1 MERVQLAQ
9 LIDPRGHRTAI
20 IGITGS
26 GKTYYAIQMFQSVP
40 VHSLYIDYAAAVR
53 RNEWANALRPLVVHD
68 CGGILRVWQANKNQN
83 PNVPVKAVFEPVSG
97 GDSPDKVIRWIM
109 NWKQNLNDP
118 KPLWVFCDE
127 IHNYGDR
134 NRHPDIGELFTRG
147 RNSNVTGV
155 AITQNLP
162 QVGNTAIIQNC
173 QVKICFALDQAAVK
187 ALARNY
193 GIIVPDNVLAWC
205 NSQSEQRPPE
215 RTAYN
220 AAVYGLTGPEWRMI

>member
-1 MERVQLAQ
+1 MAQ

-26 GKTYYAIQMFQSVP
+26 GKSYYAVGLFRAVP
-40 VHSLYIDYAAAVR
+40 THSLYIDYAACIR
-53 RNEWANALRPLVVHD
+53 RNDWASALHPLISHD
-68 CGGILRVWQANKNQN
+68 CAGILRTWQVNKRAN
-83 PNVPVKAVFEPVSG
+83 PNATVKAVFEPVRG

-109 NWKQNLNDP
+109 NWKQGIQDP

-134 NRHPDIGELFTRG
+134 SGHPDVGELFTRG
-147 RNSNVTGV
+147 RNSNVTGI

-173 QVKICFALDQAAVK
+173 QVKICFSLDQAAVK

-193 GIIVPDNVLAWC
+193 SIIVPEHVLAWV
-205 NSQSEQRPPE
+205 NQDAELRPPT
-215 RTAYN
+215 RAHYN

>member
-1 MERVQLAQ
+1 MAQ

-26 GKTYYAIQMFQSVP
+26 GKTYYAIQLFRAIP
-40 VHSLYIDYAAAVR
+40 FNALYIDYAAAIR
-53 RNEWANALRPLVVHD
+53 RNDWAAPLRPLVVHD
-68 CGGILRVWQANKNQN
+68 CAGVLRAWQANKRVN
-83 PNVPVKAVFEPVSG
+83 PNAPAKAVFEPVRG

-109 NWKQNLNDP
+109 NWKQGVQAP
-118 KPLWVFCDE
+118 KPIWVFCDE

-134 NRHPDIGELFTRG
+134 NQHPDVGELFTRG

-173 QVKICFALDQAAVK
+173 QVKICFSLDQAAVR

-193 GIIVPDNVLAWC
+193 SIIVPDTVLAWV
-205 NSQSEQRPPE
+205 NQQAELRPPT